1 MKNFFKNYF
10 AIFAILIGDLC
21 IVLMGAFSKDLSG
34 IYSALEIA
42 FIRNFVAFLAITIW
56 IVATKQYHLMR
67 TTRLKGQIMRAAIG
81 NMDIVL
87 VFWAYALIPLAMV
100 TTILFVVP
108 VLTLAMS
115 ILFLKEKAGPYRWGA
130 VIAGFIAMF
139 VISYPALSGSSEQNI
154 SMLGVTVAFIA
165 ATGAAFV
172 QILLRSMG
180 KEGEPPLTTIFYF
193 LGLGSVFLGI
203 PVLLNGLSISAVVI
217 GSIIGLCLTGL
228 GNQVFKTIAYQKA
241 EASLLAPFRYI
252 ALIWAAL
259 VGYIVWQEIPTKETI
274 IGAAIIITANGVLI
288 LRERMDKRI
297 SENEI
302 L

>member
-1 MKNFFKNYF
+1 MKNLFKTYF

-21 IVLMGAFSKDLSG
+21 IVLMGAFSKDLSD

-42 FIRNFVAFLAITIW
+42 FIRNFVAFLAITAW
-56 IVATKQYHLMR
+56 IIGTRQYHLMR
-67 TTRLKGQIMRAAIG
+67 TTRLKGQILRAAIG

-108 VLTLAMS
+108 ILTLAMS
-115 ILFLKEKAGPYRWGA
+115 ILFLKEKAGIFRWSA
-130 VIAGFIAMF
+130 VIAGFIAML
-139 VISYPALSGSSEQNI
+139 VISYPALNGSGEQSI

-203 PVLLNGLSISAVVI
+203 PVLLNGLSVSTIVI

-241 EASLLAPFRYI
+241 EASLLAPFRYV

-259 VGYIVWQEIPTKETI
+259 VGYIVWQEIPNTETL
-274 IGAAIIITANGVLI
+274 IGAFIIVAANAVLI
-288 LRERMDKRI
+288 IRERMDKKI
-297 SENEI
+297 SEKEI